1 MATPTASEL
10 HVDRYLT
17 NFSLAFTQDESNFVA
32 GAASS
37 VIPVNKASDLFVQY
51 NRGDFWRDEATPRPL
66 GGRPRQ
72 VEFRTTTDSYI
83 AEEYGLEHT
92 IDDRQRANADEPI
105 RLEESGIRMLTEKH
119 LIKRDR
125 VWATKFFK
133 TGVWTVDQTG
143 VSSGPTGP
151 QFLQFDQAASDPI
164 LVIDTEKDAMTQL
177 TGKRPN
183 ILVMGPAVFRT
194 LRTHA
199 AIQEVIKYTQRG
211 IATPELLAS
220 LFEVDRVVIPRSI
233 YNAADEGAA
242 DDFQW
247 IVDDKAMWLG
257 YLDPNPTVESVTAIA
272 TFAWT
277 GLIPGATNAIGGVV
291 ERGRD
296 DRAHSDF
303 FQMRMAWDM
312 KRVSADLGKFFAATV
327 A

>member
-17 NFSLAFTQDESNFVA
+17 NFSLAYTQDESNFVA

-37 VIPVNKASDLFVQY
+37 VIPVNKASDKYVQY

-72 VEFRTTTDSYI
+72 VEFRTTSDSYI

-92 IDDRQRANADEPI
+92 IDDRQRANSDEPI

-119 LIKRDR
+119 MIKRDR
-125 VWATKFFK
+125 TWAAKFFV
-133 TGVWTVDQTG
+133 TGVWPVDQTG
-143 VSSGPTGP
+143 VSSSPSANEFI
-151 QFLQFDQAASDPI
+151 QFNETASDPI
-164 LVIDTEKDAMTQL
+164 LVIDVQKDEISKL

-183 ILVMGPAVFRT
+183 IMVVGPAVFRS

-199 AIQEVIKYTQRG
+199 TIQEVIKYTQRG
-211 IATPELLAS
+211 ILTPELLAS
-220 LFEVDRVVIPRSI
+220 LFEVDRVLIPRSI
-233 YNAADEGAA
+233 YNSADEGAT
-242 DDFQW
+242 DVFDW

-257 YLDPNPTVESVTAIA
+257 YIDPNPTVDSVTAIA

-296 DRAHSDF
+296 ERAHSDF

-312 KRVSADLGKFFAATV
+312 KLVSADVGKFFAETV

>member
-17 NFSLAFTQDESNFVA
+17 NFSLAYTQDEANFVS

-37 VIPVNKASDLFVQY
+37 VIPVNKASDKYVQY

-92 IDDRQRANADEPI
+92 IDDRQRANADDPI

-119 LIKRDR
+119 MIRRDR
-125 VWATKFFK
+125 VWATNFFK
-133 TGVWTVDQTG
+133 TGVWPVDQTG
-143 VSSGPTGP
+143 TVTGSGGDEFI
-151 QFLQFDQAASDPI
+151 QFNETASDPI
-164 LVIDTEKDAMTQL
+164 LVIDEQKDEITKL

-183 ILVMGPAVFRT
+183 TMVIGPAVFRS

-199 AIQEVIKYTQRG
+199 TIQEVIKYTQRG
-211 IATPELLAS
+211 ILTPDLLAS
-220 LFEVDRVVIPRSI
+220 LFEVDRVLIPRSI

-247 IVDDKAMWLG
+247 IVNDKAMWLG
-257 YLDPNPTVESVTAIA
+257 YIDPSPTVDSVTAIA

-277 GLIPGATNAIGGVV
+277 GLIPGATNAIGGVI

-312 KRVSADLGKFFAATV
+312 KLVSADVGKFFDQTV